1 MANQTRT
8 LYKLTTQD
16 NKTRKGEFNETLWG
30 PGVTHEPKELGI
42 PVLCSPTVIHAYE
55 HPLIAVFMNSRHA
68 NLLDPKLWMCKGE
81 PVVFEADLKCGC
93 SSLTTCQEIP
103 LPGITTD
110 QYAQIARSA
119 AEWAAEYAAEAAAE
133 AAEAAEAA
141 AEAAAKRAAEWAKW
155 AAEWAAEAAAEAASK
170 CANKPFSLLEILLK
184 VISE

>member
-133 AAEAAEAA
+133 AADAAEYTAERAKYAAKAVEAAEV
-141 AEAAAKRAAEWAKW
+141 AERAAKYAAKYPAERAAKYAKW
-155 AAEWAAEAAAEAASK
+155 AAE
-170 CANKPFSLLEILLK
+170 FTG
-184 VISE
+184 